1 MALEG
6 RSAPGTRVHRYSHV
20 ESHRIVAKLHTR
32 IDVPLGV
39 GTSAARSQT
48 LIYTANQSQWRSVE
62 GDRAFKL
69 VEVSRLRS
77 SSNTLPRLG
86 YAAVNCSAD
95 ASAATAIDQSFLRS
109 RIHGVPETVALS
121 LSLSLIPTV
130 EFFSIDSQLGF
141 CSK

>member
-1 MALEG
+1 M
-6 RSAPGTRVHRYSHV
+6 
-20 ESHRIVAKLHTR
+20 
-32 IDVPLGV
+32 PLGV

-109 RIHGVPETVALS
+109 RIHGVPETIALALPRCVS
-121 LSLSLIPTV
+121 FRPRNSFRLPVGFLFQASCDTSQQNRTIINIYTNIYTNYG
-130 EFFSIDSQLGF
+130 SILRLY
-141 CSK
+141 